1 MLSNNGTT
9 NSKGIPTIDNSLK
22 LNTLVLLLSIPV
34 RTINKLLRIG
44 TNKINVS
51 NSAFDFFI
59 FWNK

>member
-22 LNTLVLLLSIPV
+22 LNTLVLLSSIPV

>member
-1 MLSNNGTT
+1 MLSNNGTI